1 VCALTG
7 RKYTYAESRGIAY
20 RFAASLRKMGFK
32 SGDTLAVVL
41 PNIPEFPLVLLGG
54 IEAGCIVTTVN
65 PGFTPGM
72 PAHNG
77 GSEDLLQLQ

>member
-1 VCALTG
+1 MCALTG